1 MGLDF
6 PAAARILA
14 GKVENLVGFWLIN
27 CEKVYCPLQK
37 KNHPY
42 FSSFIF
48 LASISFLKMIS
59 GYSKTAHF
67 APLWKHQLFC

>member
-37 KNHPY
+37 QITVTFHL
-42 FSSFIF
+42 SSSLAASAF
-48 LASISFLKMIS
+48 LR
-59 GYSKTAHF
+59 
-67 APLWKHQLFC
+67 